1 MDDLAAARQE
11 YLKGEPAPEGVR
23 PVVLSSWERC
33 RAYGVDPRHM
43 RLQAPDPARLS
54 EARERN
60 HMLLESAEA
69 FLQLAHA
76 ALSDQ
81 PHLFA
86 LSDRDG
92 LVLRIITG
100 PGLPENELE
109 QARLVEGASWHERD
123 IGCNGVGTCLATGEP
138 VILIGPEHY
147 QESYVGWTCIGVPIR
162 SDDEIVGVLDL
173 SVPNEHTHVHTWGW
187 MLSLAKGIEASLAR
201 ETSGGRI
208 RVERVVVDL
217 EAPFNGVRG
226 VFELLAS
233 QIELPP
239 THAGFLEA
247 ARSKLD
253 EAEVL
258 VRTTVARLH
267 ESEERLRRIAESGM
281 VGLLFWEIGGRISY
295 ANDRFLEMVGY
306 SRADLDAG
314 RIDWRAMTP
323 PEWAAKDRAAIEQLQ
338 AVGASTPFEKEF
350 VRRDGTRVS
359 VLLSAARFSDTT
371 ERGVTLVLD
380 ITERKYAERER
391 ERLLQ
396 AEHAA
401 RAEAEEANRAKMDF
415 LSAMSHELRTPL
427 NAIGGYVELLDMGI
441 HGPVTESQQT
451 ALSRITANQRHL
463 LILINDILVFAKLE
477 AGQVEFDLRSLS
489 VRRLLLSVEP
499 LVAPSAA
506 AKGIAYSVQERDT
519 DLVLLGD
526 EERVRQIVLNL
537 VTNAIKFTEEGGWV
551 LLSYDADAE
560 FVRIRVSDNGSGI
573 APEKHQAI
581 FDPFVQVDRRL
592 NRRREG
598 VGLGLA
604 ISRDF
609 ARAMNGELS
618 VESNPGAG
626 STFSLTLPRGPAE

>member
-1 MDDLAAARQE
+1 
-11 YLKGEPAPEGVR
+11 
-23 PVVLSSWERC
+23 
-33 RAYGVDPRHM
+33 
-43 RLQAPDPARLS
+43 
-54 EARERN
+54 
-60 HMLLESAEA
+60 
-69 FLQLAHA
+69 
-76 ALSDQ
+76 
-81 PHLFA
+81 
-86 LSDRDG
+86 
-92 LVLRIITG
+92 
-100 PGLPENELE
+100 
-109 QARLVEGASWHERD
+109 
-123 IGCNGVGTCLATGEP
+123 
-138 VILIGPEHY
+138 
-147 QESYVGWTCIGVPIR
+147 
-162 SDDEIVGVLDL
+162 
-173 SVPNEHTHVHTWGW
+173 
-187 MLSLAKGIEASLAR
+187 
-201 ETSGGRI
+201 
-208 RVERVVVDL
+208 
-217 EAPFNGVRG
+217 
-226 VFELLAS
+226 
-233 QIELPP
+233 
-239 THAGFLEA
+239 
-247 ARSKLD
+247 
-253 EAEVL
+253 
-258 VRTTVARLH
+258 
-267 ESEERLRRIAESGM
+267 
-281 VGLLFWEIGGRISY
+281 
-295 ANDRFLEMVGY
+295 
-306 SRADLDAG
+306 
-314 RIDWRAMTP
+314 
-323 PEWAAKDRAAIEQLQ
+323 
-338 AVGASTPFEKEF
+338 
-350 VRRDGTRVS
+350 